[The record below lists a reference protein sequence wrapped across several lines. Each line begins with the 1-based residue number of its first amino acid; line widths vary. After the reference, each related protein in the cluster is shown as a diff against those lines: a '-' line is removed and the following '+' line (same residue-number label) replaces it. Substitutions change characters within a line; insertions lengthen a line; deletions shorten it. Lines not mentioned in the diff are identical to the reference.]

1 MNRRI
6 RQRIVRSG
14 FFFVAA
20 LTSISWAFGQG
31 ELRQVLFEEIQ
42 AVPQQLKG
50 EWTIGD
56 RKFTVDGDTMVSRS
70 LPPKVGTVAVIEYF
84 ERDGT
89 SIITRIQPLPIVA
102 KDISDGPYVFW
113 KDLNTAEVVT
123 INKGKVE
130 RQVINDIQEPRQLKE
145 LSSSEKT
152 ITLDPE
158 MPTTPRSSWDAP
170 NRLLAISDME
180 GNYHNVLRFL
190 QNNEVLDDDGHWNWG
205 DGHLVLLGDL
215 VDRGFMVTE
224 LMWLMRRLER
234 EAEAAGG
241 TECTAKLCEL
251 QPRGG
256 ALSPR
261 GTPGGCRCPR
271 AA

>member
-6 RQRIVRSG
+6 RLGIIRFCLFIVT
-14 FFFVAA
+14 A
-20 LTSISWAFGQG
+20 LTSISLALGQG

-42 AVPQQLKG
+42 AVPEQLQG

-56 RKFTVDGDTMVSRS
+56 RKFTVDGDTLVSRS

-84 ERDGT
+84 ERDGN

-113 KDLNTAEVVT
+113 KDLNTVEVVT
-123 INKGKVE
+123 VNKGEVE

-170 NRLLAISDME
+170 KRLLAISDM
-180 GNYHNVLRFL
+180 
-190 QNNEVLDDDGHWNWG
+190 
-205 DGHLVLLGDL
+205 
-215 VDRGFMVTE
+215 
-224 LMWLMRRLER
+224 
-234 EAEAAGG
+234 
-241 TECTAKLCEL
+241 
-251 QPRGG
+251 
-256 ALSPR
+256 
-261 GTPGGCRCPR
+261 
-271 AA
+271 